1 LVAGDARHVKGEGMS
16 VQRFVSN
23 SSKETIAIGG
33 EIAQQLSPPMLLFLR
48 GDLGAGKTTLVKGI
62 AQALDAADPD
72 EVTSPTFTLVHEY
85 DGRTLVDNRITV
97 DGKEHDVR
105 QHDIKL
111 YHIDL
116 YRIEDERQLETIGMD
131 ELATQQ
137 AILLVEWG
145 EKFPSVVKRSNGEIV
160 IEHAGGD
167 TRNIT
172 LTLNEKGTGA

>member
-1 LVAGDARHVKGEGMS
+1 MS

-23 SSKETIAIGG
+23 SPRETIAIGG

-48 GDLGAGKTTLVKGI
+48 GDLGAGKTTLVKGV

-85 DGRTLVDNRITV
+85 DGRTPVNSRITI
-97 DGKEHDVR
+97 DGKERDV
-105 QHDIKL
+105 KL

-116 YRIEDERQLETIGMD
+116 YRIEDERQLETIGLE
-131 ELATQQ
+131 ELATQH

-145 EKFPSVVKRSNGEIV
+145 EKFPSVAKRSDGEIL

-172 LTLNEKGTGA
+172 LTLKEKGTGS

>member
-1 LVAGDARHVKGEGMS
+1 MTVR
-16 VQRFVSN
+16 RFVSN
-23 SSKETIAIGG
+23 SSRETIAIGG
-33 EIAQQLSPPMLLFLR
+33 EIAQMLSAPTLLFLR

-85 DGRTLVDNRITV
+85 DGKRLV
-97 DGKEHDVR
+97 DGKEKEV
-105 QHDIKL
+105 KL

-116 YRIEDERQLETIGMD
+116 YRIEDERQLETIGFD
-131 ELATQQ
+131 ELVAED

-145 EKFPSVVKRSNGEIV
+145 EKFPSVVKRSNGEIL

-167 TRNIT
+167 TRNII
-172 LTLNEKGTGA
+172 LTLKHKA

>member
-1 LVAGDARHVKGEGMS
+1 MS

-85 DGRTLVDNRITV
+85 DGRTPVNSRITI
-97 DGKEHDVR
+97 DGKERDV
-105 QHDIKL
+105 KL

-116 YRIEDERQLETIGMD
+116 YRIEDERQLETIGLD
-131 ELATQQ
+131 DLATEE

-145 EKFPSVVKRSNGEIV
+145 EKFPSVAKRSDGEIL

-172 LTLNEKGTGA
+172 LMLKEKGTGS

>member
-1 LVAGDARHVKGEGMS
+1 MS
-16 VQRFVSN
+16 VRRFVSN
-23 SSKETIAIGG
+23 SPRETIAIGG
-33 EIAQQLSPPMLLFLR
+33 EIAQLLTSPTLLFLR

-85 DGRTLVDNRITV
+85 DGRRKVN
-97 DGKEHDVR
+97 GKDHDV
-105 QHDIKL
+105 KL

-116 YRIEDERQLETIGMD
+116 YRIEEERQLETIGFD
-131 ELATQQ
+131 ELATED
-137 AILLVEWG
+137 AIMLIEWG
-145 EKFPSVVKRSNGEIV
+145 EKFPVVVKRSDGEIS

-172 LTLNEKGTGA
+172 LTLNDKVAGA

>member
-1 LVAGDARHVKGEGMS
+1 MS
-16 VQRFVSN
+16 VRRFASN
-23 SSKETIAIGG
+23 GPRETIEIGG
-33 EIAQQLSPPMLLFLR
+33 EIARMISSPTLLFLR

-85 DGRTLVDNRITV
+85 DGHRKV
-97 DGKEHDVR
+97 DGKDHEF
-105 QHDIKL
+105 KL

-116 YRIEDERQLETIGMD
+116 YRIEDERQLETIGFD
-131 ELATQQ
+131 ELAAQD

-145 EKFPSVVKRSNGEIV
+145 EKFPNLVKRSDGEIL

-172 LTLNEKGTGA
+172 LTLKQRQPVSAQGK

>member
-1 LVAGDARHVKGEGMS
+1 MIREITT
-16 VQRFVSN
+16 N
-23 SSKETIAIGG
+23 SAEETIALGRTLA
-33 EIAQQLSPPMLLFLR
+33 EMLAPPKLVLLR

-85 DGRTLVDNRITV
+85 DGKHRV
-97 DGKEHDVR
+97 DGKDREV
-105 QHDIKL
+105 KL

-116 YRIEDERQLETIGMD
+116 YRIEDERQLETIGFD
-131 ELATQQ
+131 ELAAED

-145 EKFPSVVKRSNGEIV
+145 EKFSSVVKRSNGEIL
-160 IEHAGGD
+160 IKHAGGD

-172 LTLNEKGTGA
+172 LTVKEKESRS

>member
-1 LVAGDARHVKGEGMS
+1 MS

-23 SSKETIAIGG
+23 SARETIAIGG

-85 DGRTLVDNRITV
+85 DGRTPVDSRITV
-97 DGKEHDVR
+97 EGKEQDVKLHDV
-105 QHDIKL
+105 KL

-116 YRIEDERQLETIGMD
+116 YRIEDERQLETIGFD
-131 ELATQQ
+131 ELATEE

-145 EKFPSVVKRSNGEIV
+145 EKFPNVAKRSDGEIL

-172 LTLNEKGTGA
+172 LTFKEKQPAPSQGK

>member
-1 LVAGDARHVKGEGMS
+1 MS
-16 VQRFVSN
+16 VRRFVSN
-23 SSKETIAIGG
+23 SARETIAIGG
-33 EIAQQLSPPMLLFLR
+33 EIAQLLIAPTLLFLR

-62 AQALDAADPD
+62 AQALEAADPD

-85 DGRTLVDNRITV
+85 DGKRKV
-97 DGKEHDVR
+97 DGKEQDV
-105 QHDIKL
+105 KL

-116 YRIEDERQLETIGMD
+116 YRIEDERQLETIGFD
-131 ELATQQ
+131 ELSKED

-145 EKFPSVVKRSNGEIV
+145 EKFASVVKRSNGEIS

-172 LTLNEKGTGA
+172 LTLKAKEA

>member
-1 LVAGDARHVKGEGMS
+1 MTVRH
-16 VQRFVSN
+16 FVSN
-23 SSKETIAIGG
+23 SSRETIAIGA
-33 EIAQQLSPPMLLFLR
+33 EIAQLLTSPMLLFLR

-85 DGRTLVDNRITV
+85 DGKRRV
-97 DGKEHDVR
+97 DGKEHDV
-105 QHDIKL
+105 KL

-116 YRIEDERQLETIGMD
+116 YRIQDERQLETIGFD
-131 ELATQQ
+131 ELATED

-145 EKFPSVVKRSNGEIV
+145 EKFPAVVKRSDGEIL

-172 LTLNEKGTGA
+172 LKIKEKEATS